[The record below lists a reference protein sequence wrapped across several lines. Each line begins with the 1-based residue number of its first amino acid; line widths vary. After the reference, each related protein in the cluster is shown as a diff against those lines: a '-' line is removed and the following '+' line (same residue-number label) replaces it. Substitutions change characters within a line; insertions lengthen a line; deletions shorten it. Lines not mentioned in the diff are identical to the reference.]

1 MGKKPADKSYVKR
14 EKTIKEKQKEFGKQ
28 TLLHAAIAMT
38 ITTFIGLTAGA
49 AEEVKHYTFWQSI
62 FQLPTILSDNP
73 LYAFPIT
80 STGVLRAGALDLLIG
95 VILVYLWSI
104 DRMKQ
109 HHDVNTLKGSS
120 EWADLDYL
128 NAKYAEM
135 VEKVS
140 AFAKILNKIPK
151 IGKKLAKLLQT
162 KKVADGYT
170 NGIYSQNFRMSLNPK
185 FNQKSVNTLIIGTTG
200 TGKSRYYL
208 KPNLL
213 QMNASYVVTDPSGGI
228 LKEVGETL
236 RRFGYNIRIFDLS
249 TMKDCN
255 TYNPMKYCYQESDI
269 RKLVNAFIKNT
280 NPDGD
285 SGGGGGKDPFWDDAM
300 NAFLCACVSL
310 LVNYGDDPEVMGG
323 NTYTPCFANLC
334 ELTRM
339 ANRQSKNATKE
350 QTKNNTAS
358 GSELN
363 LIFENLRSIEAK
375 RQGVDVEEM
384 EKPYALR
391 EWENFK
397 IAPEKTSTTILMTTA
412 VRLDPFNIEQIRNL
426 TSSDNINLD
435 TFSEQRDI
443 LFVIIPTND
452 RTYNFLVS
460 FMYTQLFDILYR
472 KGESSDGTMTVKL
485 QNGELVKYFTRA
497 QAEAGEAKDFQK
509 TLSNTTLKHVV
520 VNGKMGEHEVMN
532 YAIVSE
538 HGETYQSFK
547 TKKDAITTL
556 NELMEKDA
564 KMKSASI
571 VKIKNK
577 KKGWKFW
584 EKIETAS
591 HGIDDSY
598 YEILDRDGNVLS
610 RRPTK
615 SLAQQ
620 YQEDLKHT
628 KLVQGNGQALPNH
641 VRFLMDEFPNIGEVP
656 EFKEKLATIRKYEIS
671 VCVICQSIT
680 QLKGMYPDDYEV
692 IDANCPETIFLGGDE
707 NSNNEYLS
715 KKLGSA
721 TVLGANQSFDG
732 KKGNSSYNVEERA
745 LMKPEE
751 LGKIPYK
758 DCIIML
764 YGDQPVYD
772 EKYHY
777 TEHKNYIYTN
787 DYAKEKGY
795 ATKAYVFDRK
805 SMGMDAI
812 ASIPLICHVEQP
824 KVIPVIKQLNV
835 KSLKNL
841 IAQSDDLDETVS
853 NDEDDDSFNMSDSNF
868 MNDIVSTTVA

>member
-1 MGKKPADKSYVKR
+1 M
-14 EKTIKEKQKEFGKQ
+14 
-28 TLLHAAIAMT
+28 
-38 ITTFIGLTAGA
+38 
-49 AEEVKHYTFWQSI
+49 
-62 FQLPTILSDNP
+62 
-73 LYAFPIT
+73 
-80 STGVLRAGALDLLIG
+80 
-95 VILVYLWSI
+95 
-104 DRMKQ
+104 
-109 HHDVNTLKGSS
+109 
-120 EWADLDYL
+120 
-128 NAKYAEM
+128 
-135 VEKVS
+135 
-140 AFAKILNKIPK
+140 
-151 IGKKLAKLLQT
+151 
-162 KKVADGYT
+162 
-170 NGIYSQNFRMSLNPK
+170 
-185 FNQKSVNTLIIGTTG
+185 
-200 TGKSRYYL
+200 
-208 KPNLL
+208 
-213 QMNASYVVTDPSGGI
+213 
-228 LKEVGETL
+228 
-236 RRFGYNIRIFDLS
+236 
-249 TMKDCN
+249 
-255 TYNPMKYCYQESDI
+255 
-269 RKLVNAFIKNT
+269 
-280 NPDGD
+280 
-285 SGGGGGKDPFWDDAM
+285 
-300 NAFLCACVSL
+300 
-310 LVNYGDDPEVMGG
+310 
-323 NTYTPCFANLC
+323 
-334 ELTRM
+334 
-339 ANRQSKNATKE
+339 
-350 QTKNNTAS
+350 
-358 GSELN
+358 
-363 LIFENLRSIEAK
+363 
-375 RQGVDVEEM
+375 
-384 EKPYALR
+384 
-391 EWENFK
+391 
-397 IAPEKTSTTILMTTA
+397 
-412 VRLDPFNIEQIRNL
+412 
-426 TSSDNINLD
+426 
-435 TFSEQRDI
+435 
-443 LFVIIPTND
+443 
-452 RTYNFLVS
+452 
-460 FMYTQLFDILYR
+460 
-472 KGESSDGTMTVKL
+472 
-485 QNGELVKYFTRA
+485 
-497 QAEAGEAKDFQK
+497 
-509 TLSNTTLKHVV
+509 SNTTLKHVV

-564 KMKSASI
+564 KMKNASI

-584 EKIETAS
+584 EKIEAAS

-841 IAQSDDLDETVS
+841 IAQSDDLDETVP